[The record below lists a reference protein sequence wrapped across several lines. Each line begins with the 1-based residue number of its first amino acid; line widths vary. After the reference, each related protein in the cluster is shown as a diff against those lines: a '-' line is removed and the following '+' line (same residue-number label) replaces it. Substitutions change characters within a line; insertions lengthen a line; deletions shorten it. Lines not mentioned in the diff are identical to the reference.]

1 MIKLTITNSD
11 NTKMSVDLIRYFRFK
26 NDCFLIYSMGEV
38 DEKNYKKLYLVR
50 IMEELGFPVVQTI
63 KNEAD
68 WSSMQSIVK
77 KVLKELKKNKKSMTI
92 DLNYHEIEGIKIVEP
107 RFFKLDSS
115 LVELLASNYSFDN
128 DASSESVMS
137 IQDDA
142 LESIDQTILR
152 ENNNTNYMSTEEDV
166 NLQGAS
172 NLEVMQPVSPLPDY
186 TSVDTVDENNIN
198 AIDNK
203 IVQVKTNED
212 NVEVKL
218 EPMVSLGETAIIN
231 NNDNNN
237 SISDNIASSDE
248 PDYKKLYNSLKN
260 DNTIT
265 NNLLNEVMNELA
277 KYKEKYGELDTEV

>member
-115 LVELLASNYSFDN
+115 LVELLASNYSFDEN
-128 DASSESVMS
+128 TTSDS
-137 IQDDA
+137 ILSTQDDT
-142 LESIDQTILR
+142 LESIDQTMLR
-152 ENNNTNYMSTEEDV
+152 ENNNYMTSGEEIDLKV
-166 NLQGAS
+166 TP
-172 NLEVMQPVSPLPDY
+172 NLETIQPVSPLPDY

-203 IVQVKTNED
+203 IVQVKTGED

-231 NNDNNN
+231 NTDNNN

-248 PDYKKLYNSLKN
+248 PDYKKLYDSLKN
-260 DNTIT
+260 DNIIT
-265 NNLLNEVMNELA
+265 NNLLNEVMSELS

>member
-115 LVELLASNYSFDN
+115 LVELLASNYSFDEN
-128 DASSESVMS
+128 TTSDS
-137 IQDDA
+137 ILSTKDDT
-142 LESIDQTILR
+142 LESIDQTMLR
-152 ENNNTNYMSTEEDV
+152 ENNNYMTSGEEIDLKV
-166 NLQGAS
+166 TP
-172 NLEVMQPVSPLPDY
+172 NLETIQPVSPLPDY
-186 TSVDTVDENNIN
+186 TSGDTVDENNIN

-203 IVQVKTNED
+203 NVQVKTNED

-231 NNDNNN
+231 NTDNNN

-248 PDYKKLYNSLKN
+248 PDYKKLYDSLKN
-260 DNTIT
+260 DNIIT
-265 NNLLNEVMNELA
+265 NNLLNEVMSELS

>member
-107 RFFKLDSS
+107 RFFKLDSN
-115 LVELLASNYSFDN
+115 LVELLASNYSFDEN
-128 DASSESVMS
+128 TTSDS
-137 IQDDA
+137 ILSTKDDA
-142 LESIDQTILR
+142 LESIDQTMLR
-152 ENNNTNYMSTEEDV
+152 ENNNYMTSGEEIDLKV
-166 NLQGAS
+166 TP
-172 NLEVMQPVSPLPDY
+172 NLETIQPVSPLPDY
-186 TSVDTVDENNIN
+186 TSGDTVDENNIN

-203 IVQVKTNED
+203 IAQVKTDED

-231 NNDNNN
+231 NTDNNN

-248 PDYKKLYNSLKN
+248 PDYKKLYDSLKN
-260 DNTIT
+260 DNIIT
-265 NNLLNEVMNELA
+265 NNLLNEVMSELS

>member
-115 LVELLASNYSFDN
+115 LVELLASNYSFDEN
-128 DASSESVMS
+128 TTSDS
-137 IQDDA
+137 ILSTKDDT
-142 LESIDQTILR
+142 LESIDQTMLR
-152 ENNNTNYMSTEEDV
+152 ENNNYMTSGEEIDLKV
-166 NLQGAS
+166 TP
-172 NLEVMQPVSPLPDY
+172 NLETIQPVSPLPDY

-218 EPMVSLGETAIIN
+218 EPMVSLGEKTIIN
-231 NNDNNN
+231 NTDNNN

-248 PDYKKLYNSLKN
+248 PDYKKLYDSLKN
-260 DNTIT
+260 DNIIT
-265 NNLLNEVMNELA
+265 NNLLNEVMSELS

>member
-115 LVELLASNYSFDN
+115 LVELLASNYSFDEN
-128 DASSESVMS
+128 TTSDS
-137 IQDDA
+137 ILSTKDDA
-142 LESIDQTILR
+142 LESIDQTMLR
-152 ENNNTNYMSTEEDV
+152 ENNNYMTSGEEIDLKV
-166 NLQGAS
+166 TP
-172 NLEVMQPVSPLPDY
+172 NLETIQPVSPLPDY
-186 TSVDTVDENNIN
+186 TSVDTADENNIN

-203 IVQVKTNED
+203 IVQVKTDED

-231 NNDNNN
+231 NTDNNN

-248 PDYKKLYNSLKN
+248 PDYKKLYDSLKN
-260 DNTIT
+260 DNIIT
-265 NNLLNEVMNELA
+265 NNLLNEVMSELS

>member
-115 LVELLASNYSFDN
+115 LVELLASNYSFDEN
-128 DASSESVMS
+128 TTSDS
-137 IQDDA
+137 ILSTKDDA
-142 LESIDQTILR
+142 LESIDQTMLR
-152 ENNNTNYMSTEEDV
+152 ENNNYMTSGEEIDLKV
-166 NLQGAS
+166 TP
-172 NLEVMQPVSPLPDY
+172 NLETIQPVSPLPDY
-186 TSVDTVDENNIN
+186 TSVDTADENNIN

-203 IVQVKTNED
+203 IVQVKTDED

-231 NNDNNN
+231 NTDNNN

-248 PDYKKLYNSLKN
+248 PDYKKLYDSLKN
-260 DNTIT
+260 DNIIT
-265 NNLLNEVMNELA
+265 NNLLNEVMSELS
-277 KYKEKYGELDTEV
+277 KYKEKSGELDTEV